1 MRSRTRSVPAPEAQ
15 PLRPGTEHRPAWPE
29 HPTDGVEA
37 EQPSEARAGGRH
49 RGEHSRSRRRDQP
62 ERPRID
68 PRDLWSEALAGVLA
82 RPVRS
87 ALTTLGTV
95 LGIGTLVITIG
106 VASTA
111 ANQIVGRFDALTAT
125 SVSVTVPSPRPGSDD
140 PPLVDWS
147 GVGAVERLAGVVSAE
162 ALAGSDG
169 TANVQVR
176 ANDVV
181 APGELTS
188 QTLAVVAAGPNLP
201 AAVRGT
207 MVTGRF
213 YDAGDIARHD
223 RVAVLGDQAARLLGI
238 GDVRDAPA
246 VFFQGQSFTVIGVLG
261 GFQREHRLSTS
272 VILPP
277 TTAADRM
284 GLANVTQVLV
294 NTSLGAAGQVA
305 RQAPIA
311 LSPGHEDGLTVVSPP
326 DLSKARKGVQGD
338 VNGLFLVLGLVSL
351 IVGAIGIANV
361 TLVTVM
367 ERIGE
372 IGLRRALGAS
382 RRQVAGQFLAE
393 STTIGLLGGVIG
405 AALGIVVVVCVAGVK
420 EWTPVLDL
428 RLALGAP
435 VAGALVGLLAGL
447 YPSLRAARMEPVD
460 ALRAPS

>member
-1 MRSRTRSVPAPEAQ
+1 MTTGV
-15 PLRPGTEHRPAWPE
+15 HR
-29 HPTDGVEA
+29 V
-37 EQPSEARAGGRH
+37 H
-49 RGEHSRSRRRDQP
+49 RVRRRDGH
-62 ERPRID
+62 ERPWMD
-68 PRDLWSEALAGVLA
+68 PRDLWSESLAGVLA

-125 SVSVTVPSPRPGSDD
+125 SVTVAVPAPPSGSTDST
-140 PPLVDWS
+140 LVEWS
-147 GVGAVERLAGVVSAE
+147 GVDAVERLAGVESAA
-162 ALAGSDG
+162 ALCDSEGS
-169 TANVQVR
+169 ANVQVR

-181 APGELTS
+181 APGALTE
-188 QTLAVVAAGPNLP
+188 QTLAVVAATAGLP
-201 AAVRGT
+201 EAVRGT
-207 MVTGRF
+207 MASGRF
-213 YDAGDIARHD
+213 FDTGDVARHD

-238 GDVRDAPA
+238 DDVRDAPA
-246 VFFQGQSFTVIGVLG
+246 VFFKGQSYTVIGVLG
-261 GFQREHRLSTS
+261 GFRRETRLSAS

-284 GLANVTQVLV
+284 GLKDVTRVLV
-294 NTSLGAAGQVA
+294 NTSLGAARQVA

-311 LSPGHEDGLTVVSPP
+311 LAPGHEEALTVTAPP
-326 DLSKARKGVQGD
+326 DLSKARKGVEGD

-351 IVGAIGIANV
+351 VVGAIGIANV

-382 RRQVAGQFLAE
+382 RHQVAGQFLAE
-393 STTIGLLGGVIG
+393 STTIGLLGGIVG
-405 AALGIVVVVCVAGVK
+405 AALGVVVVVSVAAVK
-420 EWTPVLDL
+420 HWTPVLDL